1 MYDNSVN
8 NQKTILVTGVNGFV
22 GHHLS
27 ERLHDL
33 GHKVIGV
40 GFDDSSTDKNR
51 DYLSGYVQCDLT
63 KAGDVEPLD
72 LSNVDGVIHLAG
84 LANVGMS
91 FEKPAEFISSNT
103 SMAVNLL
110 QHAMNQKSEAN
121 FVVISTGAV
130 YDGIQPMPIAEAT
143 GVVSHNSPY
152 AISKL
157 ATEYLCDYYAARGLK
172 CIITRPFNH
181 VGPGQGPG
189 FLVPD
194 LAFQLQ
200 KVKSGEAN
208 EVVVGNLET
217 KRDYTDVRDVVNAY
231 IALAVANETPKESV
245 YNVCSGTSHSGQ
257 EILDLLVKSFG
268 FDNPP
273 KIRVDESKLR
283 PNDPKDIRGDSTRLR
298 QEFNWQPVIPLEQT
312 IKDFVAG
319 LT

>member
-1 MYDNSVN
+1 MMIGMGN
-8 NQKTILVTGVNGFV
+8 NKTIMVTGVNGFV

-27 ERLHDL
+27 RRLHEL
-33 GHKVIGV
+33 GYAVVGV
-40 GFDDSSTDKNR
+40 GYDTSPTDNNR
-51 DYLSGYVQCDLT
+51 DFIKQYAQCDLT
-63 KAGDVEPLD
+63 KSGDVETLN
-72 LSNVDGVIHLAG
+72 LKGIDGVIHLAG

-110 QHAMNQKSEAN
+110 QHALNQKSEAN

-130 YDGIQPMPIAEAT
+130 YDGNQPMPITEAA

-157 ATEYLCDYYAARGLK
+157 ATEYLCEYYASRGLK

-200 KVKSGEAN
+200 KIKMGESN

-231 IALAVANETPKESV
+231 IALATAGELPKESI
-245 YNVCSGTSHSGQ
+245 YNVCSGISHSGQ
-257 EILDLLVKSFG
+257 EILDFLVKSFG
-268 FDNPP
+268 IDPPP
-273 KIRVDESKLR
+273 KIRIDETKLR
-283 PNDPKDIRGDSTRLR
+283 PNDPGDIRGDSTRLQR
-298 QEFNWQPVIPLEQT
+298 EFNWQPTIALDQT

-319 LT
+319 LS